1 MNSGGPSAV
10 TMRAAARM
18 ADLSPSS
25 TVYYFNDHEELL
37 AEAAKLNIR
46 AWAHIA
52 ETIADE
58 AENHRPKTGV
68 DDVIEYLIRAMI
80 TRPAPLLGH
89 YLELISAGDNET
101 ISNAY
106 HAGRGRLNN
115 AISRILAVAN
125 LPYPAELVIA
135 VIDGGIVTALSEG
148 RDTPCNRRSPSS
160 PADQPADT
168 QSPDVTSPAHNGLR
182 RSLPRRPH

>member
-25 TVYYFNDHEELL
+25 TVYYFDDHEELL

-58 AENHRPKTGV
+58 AENLS
-68 DDVIEYLIRAMI
+68 LIHI
-80 TRPAPLLGH
+80 
-89 YLELISAGDNET
+89 
-101 ISNAY
+101 
-106 HAGRGRLNN
+106 
-115 AISRILAVAN
+115 
-125 LPYPAELVIA
+125 
-135 VIDGGIVTALSEG
+135 
-148 RDTPCNRRSPSS
+148 
-160 PADQPADT
+160 
-168 QSPDVTSPAHNGLR
+168 
-182 RSLPRRPH
+182 

>member
-1 MNSGGPSAV
+1 MLNSGGPSAV

-25 TVYYFNDHEELL
+25 TVYYFDDHEELL

-125 LPYPAELVIA
+125 LPYPAEL
-135 VIDGGIVTALSEG
+135 
-148 RDTPCNRRSPSS
+148 RRSPSS

-182 RSLPRRPH
+182 RSPPRRPH

>member
-1 MNSGGPSAV
+1 MLNSGGPSAV

-58 AENHRPKTGV
+58 AENHRLKTGV

-148 RDTPCNRRSPSS
+148 RDPHAT
-160 PADQPADT
+160 
-168 QSPDVTSPAHNGLR
+168 VEVLLR
-182 RSLPRRPH
+182 QLISLPTHKAPMSQAPPTTD

>member
-1 MNSGGPSAV
+1 
-10 TMRAAARM
+10 M

-25 TVYYFNDHEELL
+25 TVYYFDDHEELL

-58 AENHRPKTGV
+58 AENHRLKTGV

-115 AISRILAVAN
+115 AISRILAVAPP
-125 LPYPAELVIA
+125 LPSRA
-135 VIDGGIVTALSEG
+135 
-148 RDTPCNRRSPSS
+148 RDRR
-160 PADQPADT
+160 
-168 QSPDVTSPAHNGLR
+168 H
-182 RSLPRRPH
+182 